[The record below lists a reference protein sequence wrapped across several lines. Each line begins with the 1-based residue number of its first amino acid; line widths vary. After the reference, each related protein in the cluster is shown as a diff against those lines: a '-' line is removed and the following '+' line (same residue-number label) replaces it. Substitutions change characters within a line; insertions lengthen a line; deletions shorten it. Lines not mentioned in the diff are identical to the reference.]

1 MKSKEVL
8 IKTMISAFIK
18 ASSAFIAFF
27 VTMVVTR
34 SLSPEQSGLFLL
46 AIAGLSAAAI
56 FFRLGL
62 DNVVLRKISAHSGKD
77 NSQAALTT
85 GLQWVL
91 LASLPSA
98 AVISLCAN
106 PIASQLLSKPDFA
119 PVLQIAIWALPAMAV
134 FMLIAMGFQAFHRV
148 IATTIFQNL
157 GISSVFLI
165 GFGALWYWQ
174 PDRLSAVS
182 AATLYVASA
191 VIMLLSALLLWHRQV
206 QGNWGK
212 PRFKDPDLW
221 QASSNLWAA
230 TSMSLAV
237 QWAGILIAGAYVA
250 ASDIA
255 YLSAAQRTANLTS
268 FVLMVVNMVVAPR
281 YARLWAEGKTAEIQR
296 LAKWSTRGML
306 ALVLPVVAVM
316 LLFPGWIMGLFG
328 DGYEQGA
335 LLLSIMAIGQFI
347 NVATGSV
354 GYLLNMSG
362 HERDFRRV
370 TFFAGPLTVI
380 LSVLLIQHYGVLGA
394 AIATA
399 VGLSVQN
406 LGALLMVRKR
416 LGFWPLG

>member
-1 MKSKEVL
+1 MKTKAIL
-8 IKTMISAFIK
+8 FKTALSAIAK
-18 ASSAFIAFF
+18 ASAAFIAFF
-27 VTMVVTR
+27 MTLAVTR
-34 SLSPEQSGLFLL
+34 NLSPEQSGLFLL
-46 AIAGLSAAAI
+46 AIAGLSAAAV

-62 DNVVLRKISAHSGKD
+62 DNVVLRKISASSGND
-77 NSQAALTT
+77 NSQSALTT
-85 GLQWVL
+85 GLKWVL
-91 LASLPSA
+91 LASLPTA
-98 AVISLCAN
+98 ALISLFAN
-106 PIASQLLSKPDFA
+106 PIASQLLSKPDFT

-157 GISSVFLI
+157 GISSVFLV
-165 GFGALWYWQ
+165 GFAALWYFR
-174 PDRLSAVS
+174 PSMLSAVS
-182 AATLYVASA
+182 AATIYVASA
-191 VIMLLSALLLWHRQV
+191 ALMLLAALLLWHRQIK
-206 QGNWGK
+206 GDWGK
-212 PRFKDPDLW
+212 PRFKDPELW

-237 QWAGILIAGAYVA
+237 QWAGILIAGAYVT

-255 YLSAAQRTANLTS
+255 YLSAAQRTAALTS

-281 YARLWAEGKTAEIQR
+281 YARLWHEGKNAEMQR

-306 ALVLPVVAVM
+306 AMVVPVVGIM
-316 LLFPGWIMGLFG
+316 LLYPEFIMSLFG
-328 DGYEQGA
+328 EGYQQGA
-335 LLLSIMAIGQFI
+335 ILLSVMAIGQFI

-370 TFFAGPLTVI
+370 TFFAGPLTIV
-380 LSVLLIQHYGVLGA
+380 LSFVLIQQYGVLGA

-406 LGALLMVRKR
+406 LGALYMVRKR